1 MHIIVCLD
9 NRGGMSF
16 HHRRQSRD
24 RVVRAD
30 MLAMARDSV
39 LWMNE
44 FTRTQFE
51 EAPQLRVAPDFLDRA
66 EAGEYCFVE
75 EGPVGPWLDRVEFL
89 VLYHWNRDYPADRYL
104 DVDPAKEG
112 WHLACREEFPGYS
125 HKKIT
130 KEVYRR

>member
-16 HHRRQSRD
+16 HRRRQSRD
-24 RVVRAD
+24 RVVRGD
-30 MLAMARDSV
+30 MLAMAQESA

-44 FTRTQFE
+44 STRKQFE
-51 EAPQLRVAPDFLDRA
+51 EAPQLRVAPDFLERA
-66 EAGEYCFVE
+66 GAGEYCFVE
-75 EGPVGPWLDRVEFL
+75 EGPVRPWLDRVESL
-89 VLYHWNRDYPADRYL
+89 VLYHWNRDYPADQYL
-104 DVDPAKEG
+104 DVDPAGEG
-112 WHLACREEFPGYS
+112 WRLTSREEFPGYS